1 LQEKL
6 NSQSEKLYGLMESL
20 WGNDDFSLGHD
31 DFSMGMAKRFK
42 AIEAIFVKKCVF
54 LDRQSLRF

>member
-1 LQEKL
+1 
-6 NSQSEKLYGLMESL
+6 MESL

-31 DFSMGMAKRFK
+31 DFSMGMVKRFK

-54 LDRQSLRF
+54 LRPSISSFLVHMHRNFTLH

>member
-1 LQEKL
+1 
-6 NSQSEKLYGLMESL
+6 MESL

-31 DFSMGMAKRFK
+31 DFSMGMVKRFK